1 METTVVTLRLPN
13 EIVELLKKYLRKAIV
28 SIENEK
34 PVVVDKS
41 KIPSLEEVVA
51 EVNRTNS
58 PIAPQR
64 FMNYYNREGWV
75 DKQGRPFDWK
85 QMLATWGTYNLERS
99 NKETEKAK
107 ATPKVSADAVANFLA
122 DVKKEAG

>member
-13 EIVELLKKYLRKAIV
+13 EIVELLKKYLRKAII

-34 PVVVDKS
+34 PVFVDKS
-41 KIPSLEEVVA
+41 KIPTLEEVVA

-58 PIAPQR
+58 AINPQR
-64 FMNYYNREGWV
+64 FFSYYEACGWV
-75 DKQGRPFDWK
+75 DKQGRPIEWK
-85 QMLATWGTYNLERS
+85 QMLAKWGTYNLERS
-99 NKETEKAK
+99 NKEQEKAK